1 MTYVTKISRVLTPP
15 SQSEASPA
23 ILALIAQGD
32 SSNIAENKLEASR
45 DKNSLIALRALIDS
59 KLGAFKEKLPEV
71 VAEAQ
76 KANDTAADLKAMR
89 DHDLYYDGDVRSQEN
104 GGDTDTL
111 MSDEVEG

>member
-1 MTYVTKISRVLTPP
+1 MLTPL

-32 SSNIAENKLEASR
+32 SSNIAENKLEAPS
-45 DKNSLIALRALIDS
+45 DKNSLVALRALIDS
-59 KLGAFKEKLPEV
+59 KLGAFRDKVPEV

-76 KANDTAADLKAMR
+76 KADDAVTNANAKAIR
-89 DHDLYYDGDVRSQEN
+89 DAPAGYDDLYDAEDVRPQEN

-111 MSDEVEG
+111 MSDEFEG